1 MHINEHTAAGDF
13 LHGFDI
19 VSVTDLP
26 ELESKGVFARHRET
40 GCEVYHLLND
50 DEENLFSYSFLTPPV
65 DSTGVAH
72 ILEHS
77 VLCGSKNYPLKD
89 PFLILA
95 KQSVK
100 TFLNAMT
107 FPDKTVY
114 PASSMVEADYFNLMT
129 VYGDA
134 VFFPLLD
141 PWIFRQEGHRI
152 ELDDD
157 GTASVQGI
165 VFNEMRGNYSTF
177 DTIAG
182 DWSVRSILEGTLYA
196 HDSGGDPACIPD
208 LTYEQFREFHRKY
221 YHPVNCRIFLYG
233 NIPTGKQLS
242 VLQEKFLSQ
251 FSRAPA
257 VPPIDPVER
266 RSEPRTLHI
275 PAPSKDGDTRCTVHL
290 NWLLGEITD
299 AVTLMEA
306 ALVSEILFG
315 HDGAILSRALLESAL
330 GEDIAPSS
338 GLETELRYLCYSAG
352 LRGVPREDAGKVERL
367 ILETLEKVAVNGIS
381 SEELDTAVHS
391 LDFSNREI
399 RRSHGPFA
407 LSHMRRSLRG
417 WIHGYGPEQTL
428 RFIPA
433 FDRVKERIAADAGY
447 IPGLIRTW
455 FLDNGHR
462 DLVVVY
468 PDPEYEK
475 RLDDQL
481 SRIAAEALTA
491 GQDKKSALLAEKKDL
506 ADHQQQAEAPEAL
519 ARIPHV
525 SRDDLPAMTETV
537 PAEIGF
543 SGSVPVIRHELPTNG
558 IAYMDIAFPVDTLTV
573 DEYLLLPL
581 FATVLTSSGMDGLS
595 WVEASALSA
604 RYTGA
609 LGTML
614 FTSSTVPG
622 YAPPVSLP
630 AGSVGRD
637 YLIVRVRMLEELVDP
652 ALNVVFRCIETADFS
667 DSDRLEDLLAE
678 YRNDFESSLAPA
690 GNLYASS
697 LAAAGTGRSKAVD
710 ELWNGITQLE
720 YVRTLYSRSRDPGAL
735 SALAEQLSALRKR
748 IVASG
753 MIISLTGTASALSV
767 TERVLAQYT
776 PGYCSPLPAEPLPG
790 DRLFSAIS
798 RQVGGSGRVL
808 IESSVQVGF
817 AAAVLP
823 AVRFGDA
830 SQGTQTVLAHYLSSG
845 PLWERIRMAGGAYG
859 AFCQTDLLEG
869 LCVFSSYRD
878 PSPLS
883 SLDVFYQS
891 LSHVAK
897 NPIDETALEKIII
910 GCYSREV
917 QPRSPS
923 DKGFVSFIRLLYGIT
938 DTVRRE
944 KTESILSVT
953 PAALAECSR
962 ELSQQWIHA
971 RQCVLAGKR
980 MLETNKSDSFTGIV
994 HRFTV

>member
-1 MHINEHTAAGDF
+1 MHTTEHAAAGDF

-19 VSVTDLP
+19 VSVTDLS
-26 ELESKGVFARHRET
+26 ELDSKGVFARHRET

-50 DEENLFSYSFLTPPV
+50 DEENLFSYAFLTPPV

-114 PASSMVEADYFNLMT
+114 PASSMVEADYFNLME

-165 VFNEMRGNYSTF
+165 VFNEMRGNYSSF

-182 DWSVRSILEGTLYA
+182 DWSVRSILEGTLYT
-196 HDSGGDPACIPD
+196 HDSGGDPACIPE

-233 NIPTGKQLS
+233 NIPTEKQLAF
-242 VLQEKFLSQ
+242 LQDKFLSS
-251 FSRAPA
+251 FSHAPA
-257 VPPIDPVER
+257 VSPLAPVQR
-266 RSEPRTLHI
+266 RSAPRTLHI
-275 PAPSKDGDTRCTVHL
+275 PAPSKDSDNRCTVHL
-290 NWLLGEITD
+290 NWLLGEASD
-299 AVTLMEA
+299 AQSLMEA
-306 ALVSEILFG
+306 ALVSEILLG
-315 HDGAILSRALLESAL
+315 HDGAPLSRALLESGL
-330 GEDIAPSS
+330 GEDVAPSS

-352 LRGVPREDAGKVERL
+352 LRGVKREDAERVERL
-367 ILETLEKVAVNGIS
+367 ILETLEEVASGGIS
-381 SEELDTAVHS
+381 PEELETAVHS

-407 LSHMRRSLRG
+407 LTHMRRSLRG
-417 WIHGYGPEQTL
+417 WIHGFGPEQTL

-433 FDRVKERIAADAGY
+433 FERVKERLAADSGY
-447 IPGLIRTW
+447 IPRLIRTW

-468 PDPEYEK
+468 PDPDYEN
-475 RLDDQL
+475 RLDDHL
-481 SRIAAEALTA
+481 SRIAAEALAA
-491 GQDKKSALLAEKKDL
+491 GDEKRAALFAEKQDL
-506 ADHQQQAEAPEAL
+506 AAHQDAPDSPEAL

-525 SRDDLPAMTETV
+525 SRRDLPAMTETI

-543 SGSVPVIRHELPTNG
+543 SASVPLVRHEVPANG
-558 IAYMDIAFPVDTLTV
+558 IAYMDIAFPVDTFTA

-581 FATVLTSSGMDGLS
+581 FASVLTSSGMDGLN

-604 RYTGA
+604 RYTGG

-622 YAPPVSLP
+622 YLPPVPLP
-630 AGSVGRD
+630 AGTVGRD
-637 YLIVRVRMLEELVDP
+637 YLIIRVKMLEELAEPAVDF
-652 ALNVVFRCIETADFS
+652 VFRCIETADFS
-667 DSDRLEDLLAE
+667 DTGRLEDLLAE
-678 YRNDFESSLAPA
+678 YRNDLESSLAPA
-690 GNLYASS
+690 GHHYASL
-697 LAAAGTGRSKAVD
+697 LAAALTSRSKAVD
-710 ELWNGITQLE
+710 ELWNGITQIDYIRE
-720 YVRTLYSRSRDPGAL
+720 LYTSCKNGQELTNLSGRLSR
-735 SALAEQLSALRKR
+735 LRKHLC
-748 IVASG
+748 SG
-753 MIISLTGTASALSV
+753 GMLVSLTGTGSALSL
-767 TERVLAQYT
+767 TEKALAPHAAAYSS
-776 PGYCSPLPAEPLPG
+776 PIPADPLPEEQLY
-790 DRLFSAIS
+790 SAITH
-798 RQVGGSGRVL
+798 QVGGSGRLLVEGPL
-808 IESSVQVGF
+808 QVGF
-817 AAAVLP
+817 AAAALP
-823 AVRFGDA
+823 AVRFGDPA
-830 SQGTQTVLAHYLSSG
+830 QGSQTVLSHYLSSG

-859 AFCQTDLLEG
+859 AFCQMDLLEG
-869 LCVFSSYRD
+869 LCIFSSYRD

-891 LSHVAK
+891 LSETGRT
-897 NPIDETALEKIII
+897 PIDDTTLEKVIT

-917 QPRSPS
+917 QPRSPA
-923 DKGFVSFIRLLYGIT
+923 DKGFISFIRLLYGIT
-938 DTVRRE
+938 DAQRRE
-944 KTESILSVT
+944 KIESILAVT
-953 PAALAECSR
+953 PARLAECSR
-962 ELSQQWIHA
+962 ELSQQWILA
-971 RQCVLAGKR
+971 RQCVLAGKK
-980 MLETNKSDSFTGIV
+980 LLDANKSNSFTGIV